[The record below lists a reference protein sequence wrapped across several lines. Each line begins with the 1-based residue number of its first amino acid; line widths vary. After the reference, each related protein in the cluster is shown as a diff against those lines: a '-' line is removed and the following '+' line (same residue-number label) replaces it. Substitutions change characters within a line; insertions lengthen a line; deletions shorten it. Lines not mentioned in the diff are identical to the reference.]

1 MNRSICATCKH
12 ALNCKANE
20 SDKFYDDLK
29 LLADCKKYS
38 KNPCK
43 YAVMVKEISTGK
55 YTKVFFSDE
64 LPEEPKKV
72 RINYSEIVDLF
83 KSICVDLSKPRALT
97 DSRKAAI
104 RNAKKQLDKLD
115 VSFEEYFKKVQ
126 ASDFLC
132 RMAGRGTWKA
142 DIDFLM
148 KSNSILQVLEGKYD
162 NREEPNR
169 DKRRVQG
176 TPSFDTNQIMAD
188 AMTNTTIRGL

>member
-20 SDKFYDDLK
+20 LDKFYDDLK
-29 LLADCKKYS
+29 LLAACKKYS
-38 KNPCK
+38 KNPYK
-43 YAVMVKEISTGK
+43 YAVMVKEINTGK
-55 YTKVFFSDE
+55 YANVFFSDE
-64 LPEEPKKV
+64 MPEEPQKV
-72 RINYSEIVDLF
+72 QINYSEIVDLF

-132 RMAGRGTWKA
+132 RMASRGTWKA

-176 TPSFDTNQIMAD
+176 TPSFDTNRIMAD